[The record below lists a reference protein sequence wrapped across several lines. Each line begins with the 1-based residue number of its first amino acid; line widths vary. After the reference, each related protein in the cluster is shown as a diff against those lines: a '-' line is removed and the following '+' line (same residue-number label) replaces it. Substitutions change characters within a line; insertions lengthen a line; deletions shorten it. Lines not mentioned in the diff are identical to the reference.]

1 MPSQA
6 TGALFLTFPPFCV
19 TSPLDMF
26 WINEKL
32 GIALELTEAGFMAFD
47 IKSSDFNMLT
57 TPELRE
63 KFFSSDFKISNADEA
78 EDFARSKLAEQAKE
92 S

>member
-1 MPSQA
+1 
-6 TGALFLTFPPFCV
+6 
-19 TSPLDMF
+19 MF

-32 GIALELTEAGFMAFD
+32 GVAIESTEAGLMTFD
-47 IKSSDFNMLT
+47 IKSGDFTMPI

-63 KFFSSDFKISNADEA
+63 SFFTQDFRPSNAYEA
-78 EDFARSKLAEQAKE
+78 ADFARARLAEQEKE